1 MSQTTTP
8 TGPTPDHRHESSV
21 RQDGVLE
28 PEPDPRS
35 TRARPEARGGIDV
48 VKCALLRLQ
57 RDAAA
62 HCGATALL
70 GRAGQSS
77 RST

>member
-8 TGPTPDHRHESSV
+8 TGPTPDRHESSV
-21 RQDGVLE
+21 RQDGALE

-35 TRARPEARGGIDV
+35 NRARPDVRGGIDV
-48 VKCALLRLQ
+48 VNGALLRLQ
-57 RDAAA
+57 LDAAA
-62 HCGATALL
+62 HCGAAALP
-70 GRAGQSS
+70 GRAGQSQ

>member
-8 TGPTPDHRHESSV
+8 TGPTPGRQESSV
-21 RQDGVLE
+21 RQDEALE

-35 TRARPEARGGIDV
+35 TRARPEVRGGIDV